1 MHISRL
7 TLHNWKNFQHCTV
20 DIPERCFIVGA
31 NATGKSNLL
40 DALRFL
46 RDVVRQGGG
55 LQTAVEQRGGIRKLR
70 CLAART
76 RTDVGIEIELSE
88 DGDIKWHYELYFKHS
103 GGGIQKNEVT
113 ITHETV
119 LRHGAARPD
128 VLLDRTDTT
137 DGEDADTLKFTHLEQ
152 PMANQNYREIR
163 DFFEKIEY
171 LNIIPQMVRES
182 GSVVLTS
189 GKEDYFGRNFLLRLA
204 RLNETTRKAY
214 FRRINELLRLAVP
227 QLEELTF
234 VKDQMGIPHLEA
246 RYVHWRA
253 RGSKQNEMQ
262 FSDGTLRLIG
272 FLFALLD
279 GNGTVLLEEPEINL
293 NSAIVAQIP
302 EFIASIQRTRRRQ
315 VIVTTHSY
323 DLLANRGIS
332 SAEVLLLKNTD
343 QGTTVTTASQLDSVQ
358 AELEAGFT
366 VAEAV
371 IPQTRPVNISDMSL

>member
-20 DIPERCFIVGA
+20 GIPERCFIVGA

-55 LQTAVEQRGGIRKLR
+55 LQTAVDERGGIRKLR

-88 DGDIKWHYELYFKHS
+88 DEALKWHYELYFKHS

-113 ITHETV
+113 ITHEKV
-119 LRHGAARPD
+119 LRHGTDRPD

-137 DGEDADTLKFTHLEQ
+137 AGEDADTLKFTHLEQ
-152 PMANQNYREIR
+152 PMANQSFREIR

-279 GNGTVLLEEPEINL
+279 GNGTVLLEDPEINL

-343 QGTTVTTASQLDSVQ
+343 QGTTVTTAAQLDSVQ

-366 VAEAV
+366 MAEAV